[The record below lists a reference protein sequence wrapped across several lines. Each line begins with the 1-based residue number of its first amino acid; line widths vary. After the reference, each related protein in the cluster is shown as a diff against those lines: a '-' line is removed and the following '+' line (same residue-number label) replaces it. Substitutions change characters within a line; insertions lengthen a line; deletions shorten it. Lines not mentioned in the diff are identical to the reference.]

1 MSKSSYTD
9 LNGISHS
16 LTEKTTT
23 DISEM
28 ERFEHMASEKARK
41 YAEEYNT
48 DVFYCLKSIDP
59 IEGKWSK
66 GQFFFI
72 PIDRSEVSVIDKEYG
87 AECYVGIC
95 YANNPKPVEKDEKP
109 LDGYDY
115 EKHCADWLSMNGY
128 TDIEVTKKSGDQG
141 IDIIAYK
148 DGLKYGIQCK
158 YYKGSVPNKA
168 VQEAYSGSKYYNCN
182 VAMVM
187 TTGQFTK
194 QAIELARALG
204 VKLFQKN

>member
-1 MSKSSYTD
+1 M
-9 LNGISHS
+9 
-16 LTEKTTT
+16 
-23 DISEM
+23 
-28 ERFEHMASEKARK
+28 
-41 YAEEYNT
+41 
-48 DVFYCLKSIDP
+48 
-59 IEGKWSK
+59 
-66 GQFFFI
+66 
-72 PIDRSEVSVIDKEYG
+72 
-87 AECYVGIC
+87 
-95 YANNPKPVEKDEKP
+95 
-109 LDGYDY
+109 
-115 EKHCADWLSMNGY
+115 
-128 TDIEVTKKSGDQG
+128 TKKSGDQG